1 MGAFEWT
8 HDKKKAV
15 DIKSETSAMC
25 RKPKVLRQPGIEP
38 GSNAWEASMI
48 TITLQ
53 ALNTPGGDR
62 TRDPRLIRPV
72 LCL

>member
-38 GSNAWEASMI
+38 GSQDWKSCMI
-48 TITLQ
+48 PLHH
-53 ALNTPGGDR
+53 
-62 TRDPRLIRPV
+62 
-72 LCL
+72 